1 VIAGAAVFCNPR
13 ASSIAEPAHE
23 NARRG
28 APSARG
34 VAGFGTI
41 DVVHRGRSA
50 FSVALGLAVVA
61 GLVWLG
67 VALAGEPT
75 AAIAPDNAPGPIASG
90 VASGRHVRID
100 GPRGPIHVWIPASY
114 HADTGATILYL
125 HGYFDDADTAW
136 TGHQLAQQFALSA
149 LNAIFVVPEA
159 PVAQKVPINYPDLGE
174 LLRLVEDGTG
184 VVRGAALTAAVG
196 HSGAFRT
203 LQAWLDEPLLDQ
215 LVMIDA
221 MYGDEDAIVGWVRGS
236 PRRRLIFVGEDT
248 LLATESVADKLP
260 DTLTID
266 RFPPTY
272 DTWPAAAKTARSVY
286 IRAQFAHMPL
296 VTEGIVLPSL
306 LRLLPVELL
315 ADEPWRLPLGSLP
328 PLPDAS
334 VPDGTLN

>member
-1 VIAGAAVFCNPR
+1 M
-13 ASSIAEPAHE
+13 
-23 NARRG
+23 
-28 APSARG
+28 
-34 VAGFGTI
+34 
-41 DVVHRGRSA
+41 HRGRAVLSA
-50 FSVALGLAVVA
+50 GLGLAVLVL
-61 GLVWLG
+61 LVWLG
-67 VALAGEPT
+67 AALAGEARVAPAPAD
-75 AAIAPDNAPGPIASG
+75 AADPIARG

-149 LNAIFVVPEA
+149 LNAVFVVPEA

-184 VVRGAALTAAVG
+184 VTRGAALTVAVG

-215 LVMIDA
+215 IVMVDA
-221 MYGDEDAIVGWVRGS
+221 MYGDEDAITGWFRAS
-236 PRRRLIFVGEDT
+236 PRHRLIFVGEDT
-248 LLATESVADKLP
+248 LLATESVVEKLP
-260 DTLTID
+260 DTLTLD

-286 IRAQFAHMPL
+286 VRAQFAHMPL

-306 LRLLPVELL
+306 FRAGAPARGEEHRVSGDLDRHL
-315 ADEPWRLPLGSLP
+315 SLP
-328 PLPDAS
+328 QRPGGGDCRAGVS
-334 VPDGTLN
+334 GARG